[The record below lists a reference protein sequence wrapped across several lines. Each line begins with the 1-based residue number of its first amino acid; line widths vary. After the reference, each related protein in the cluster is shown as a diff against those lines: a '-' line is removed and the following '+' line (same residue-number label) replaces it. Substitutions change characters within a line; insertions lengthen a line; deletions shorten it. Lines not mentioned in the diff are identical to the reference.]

1 MIVDRRGFLATLAGG
16 LRGAADQALDVQMLQ
31 TAASVENVLVSAYDT
46 ILGLPS
52 FTAPTANGVVKNLLT
67 TARDQHTQH
76 AAACNELAQ
85 ALGGRAQTGANA
97 FLSGAVTRAR
107 STLGDLASAV
117 ELALELEQTSA
128 QTYQFD
134 LGLLAD
140 VNARRMA
147 ASVMGVECQHV
158 GMLRPLR
165 HLLAARTPEMVSFD
179 TGTALRLPREAGTV
193 GFPEAFA
200 KHDKARPASD
210 GAVA

>member
-1 MIVDRRGFLATLAGG
+1 MDRRGFLATLAGTV
-16 LRGAADQALDVQMLQ
+16 RGAADQALDVQMLQ

-52 FTAPTANGVVKNLLT
+52 FTAPTANGVVKNLFVA
-67 TARDQHTQH
+67 ARDHHTQH

-85 ALGGRAQTGANA
+85 ALGGRTQTGANA
-97 FLSGAVTRAR
+97 FLAAAVTRAR
-107 STLGDLASAV
+107 AALADLAGAV
-117 ELALELEQTSA
+117 ELALELEQTAA

-147 ASVMGVECQHV
+147 GSILGVECQHA
-158 GMLRPLR
+158 GMLRVIR
-165 HLLAARTPEMVSFD
+165 GLLVARTPELVSFD
-179 TGTALRLPREAGTV
+179 SGTSLRLPREAGTN
-193 GFPEAFA
+193 GFPETFA
-200 KHDKARPASD
+200 KPDKARPAAD